1 MPLLDVS
8 DVLLDPDFAD
18 TIKVYR
24 QSVTIADDGRAS
36 PSESVFSTVAVV
48 TPDRWSTL
56 QRQAEGSNVS
66 ETITVI
72 TKFRLIPSMDGYDAD
87 EITWNGKRYVVTAV
101 GDCSRYGAGFVEA
114 SAELKGMAPP

>member
-18 TIKVYR
+18 TITVYR
-24 QSVTIADDGRAS
+24 QAVTTGDDGRATRA
-36 PSESVFSTVAVV
+36 EMVTSTIAVV
-48 TPDRWSTL
+48 TPDQWSTL

-72 TKFRLIPSMDGYDAD
+72 TKFRLIPSMGGYDAD
-87 EITWNGKRYVVTAV
+87 EIAWNGKRYVVTAV